1 MSLKAIDIVF
11 IVVVLILG
19 LNGFRKGF
27 FSQLFSIIGVV
38 LGLFLAYFFS
48 DDLSLVL
55 EGIIGKNKWLNMISF
70 AAIFIGIVIVC
81 GILNKIFKST
91 LETLGAQGMDR
102 IFGFFFGVV
111 QGWILCIAF
120 TALLIFQP
128 FFDPEKMIK
137 ESVIASK
144 IADFLPKIEKIMP
157 EQDEIIKNV

>member
-27 FSQLFSIIGVV
+27 FSQLFTIIGVV
-38 LGLFLAYFFS
+38 LGLLIAYFFS
-48 DDLSLVL
+48 DNLSVIV
-55 EGIIGKNKWLNMISF
+55 EGIIGKNKWNNMISF
-70 AAIFIGIVIVC
+70 VVLFLGIVIVC
-81 GILNKIFKST
+81 GILNRIFKST

-102 IFGFFFGVV
+102 IFGFFFGVF
-111 QGWILCIAF
+111 QGWVICIAF

-128 FFDPEKMIK
+128 FVDPDKIIK

-144 IADFLPKIEKIMP
+144 IAEFLPKIEKILP
-157 EQDEIIKNV
+157 QSNEIINNV